1 MLSNDKHPPE
11 NSQSSTPRNIT
22 KMDNENIT
30 NFNFSL
36 LSNKNKVLSPTNN
49 INTSPVEF
57 EQRSTEPYTFGQKE
71 IEPEITTITGILSTG
86 AKLNLEDVALKCD
99 NTYYNSKENNFVVKR
114 LLRRKKLFATFNIFK
129 TGEIT
134 VTGVKNE
141 DDLKHA
147 SRNLCKI
154 LIKNGFKKVKYKHP
168 IIVNYSTKYDFEFK
182 IDLKKLSMKLKDKF
196 NTYIQKKEM
205 KISYEPEQF
214 SGLIFRTE
222 IPILS
227 FTFFSSGK
235 VNIVGA
241 KDLEEIKKIKE
252 ILGDIEPIVVECKI
266 KTSKV
271 KKNETSDFDNIIN

>member
-1 MLSNDKHPPE
+1 MSSNDKHPPE
-11 NSQSSTPRNIT
+11 SSQSSTPRNIT
-22 KMDNENIT
+22 KMDNENIS
-30 NFNFSL
+30 NFTFSL

-49 INTSPVEF
+49 INASPVEF

-86 AKLNLEDVALKCD
+86 AKLDLEDVALKCD

-141 DDLKHA
+141 KDLKHA

-154 LIKNGFKKVKYKHP
+154 LIKNGFKNVKYKHP
-168 IIVNYSTKYDFEFK
+168 KIVNYSTKYDFELE

-196 NTYIQKKEM
+196 NTYIKKKEM
-205 KISYEPEQF
+205 KISYEPEHF

-241 KDLEEIKKIKE
+241 KNLKQIEKIKE

-271 KKNETSDFDNIIN
+271 KKNETSDFNIIN

>member
-1 MLSNDKHPPE
+1 MSSNDKHPPDS
-11 NSQSSTPRNIT
+11 SQSSTPRNIT
-22 KMDNENIT
+22 KMDNENIS
-30 NFNFSL
+30 NFTFSL

-49 INTSPVEF
+49 INTSPVEL
-57 EQRSTEPYTFGQKE
+57 EQRSTAPYTFGQKE
-71 IEPEITTITGILSTG
+71 IEPEITTI
-86 AKLNLEDVALKCD
+86 

-196 NTYIQKKEM
+196 NTYIKKKEM